1 MLLKEDCTRYN
12 GNIQKGKSNTLK
24 VGREGLRESIPPKV
38 TLEAKPKRAE
48 VREGRENYKEQ
59 RM

>member
-1 MLLKEDCTRYN
+1 MGIFRK
-12 GNIQKGKSNTLK
+12 GNLTHFK
-24 VGREGLRESIPPKV
+24 VGREGLRESIPPKA

-48 VREGRENYKEQ
+48 VREGHENYKEQ